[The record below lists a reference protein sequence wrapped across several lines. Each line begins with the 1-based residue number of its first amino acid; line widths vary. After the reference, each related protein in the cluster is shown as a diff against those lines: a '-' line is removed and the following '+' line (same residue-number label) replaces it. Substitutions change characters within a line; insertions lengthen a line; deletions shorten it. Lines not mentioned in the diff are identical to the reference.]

1 VGKGELTRQAIL
13 ERAVALASRQGLE
26 GLSIGRLAKELDL
39 SKSGLFA
46 HFRSKEAL
54 QVQALDYAAS
64 RFVDAVIRPALAA
77 PRGESRVRVLFDGW
91 LQWDGSRPVPGG
103 CLFVAAA
110 TELDDRPGVVRDHL
124 VRMQRDWF
132 ESLATCFRAGIQ
144 EGHFRVD
151 ADAEQ
156 FAHDLYGIML
166 AYHHAARLMRDPAAG
181 PRARAAFE
189 SLLTSVRT
197 VRPPRGARAAG

>member
-1 VGKGELTRQAIL
+1 MTRQAIL
-13 ERAVALASRQGLE
+13 ERAVALASRHGLE
-26 GLSIGRLAKELDL
+26 GLSIGRLATELDL

-54 QVQALDYAAS
+54 QVQVLEYAAS
-64 RFVDAVIRPALAA
+64 RFVDAVIRPALGA
-77 PRGESRVRVLFDGW
+77 PRGEPRVRAMFDGW
-91 LQWDGSRPVPGG
+91 LQWDTSRPVPGG
-103 CLFVAAA
+103 CVFVAAA
-110 TELDDRPGVVRDHL
+110 TELDDRPGAVRERL
-124 VRMQRDWF
+124 VRTQRDWF

-151 ADAEQ
+151 ADPEQ

-181 PRARAAFE
+181 TRARAAFE
-189 SLLTSVRT
+189 SLLATVRT
-197 VRPPRGARAAG
+197 ARPTRGARATG